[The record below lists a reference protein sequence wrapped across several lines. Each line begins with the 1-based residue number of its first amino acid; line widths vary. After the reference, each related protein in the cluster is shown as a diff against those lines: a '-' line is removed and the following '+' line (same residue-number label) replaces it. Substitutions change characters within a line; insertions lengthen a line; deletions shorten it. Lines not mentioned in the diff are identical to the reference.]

1 LAIRKTN
8 SAQRIT
14 MLMYSGFLGSSIRR
28 RLGDIPVLNLE
39 DLSKA
44 RKKEPRQYPSLFF
57 DRGDG
62 EHLLGWVEDGL
73 KMTSKKTAK
82 SRA

>member
-1 LAIRKTN
+1 MRINKMTLPFFAITILR
-8 SAQRIT
+8 
-14 MLMYSGFLGSSIRR
+14 GFEETIVA
-28 RLGDIPVLNLE
+28 PVAAV
-39 DLSKA
+39 SVYKA
-44 RKKEPRQYPSLFF
+44 RKKEQRRSPSPFF

-73 KMTSKKTAK
+73 KVTKKTAK